1 MSIVNRVY
9 PLHYDNIKDVCKIC
23 YNNECDE
30 SHKCTT
36 CDNSICISCLVKIK
50 KDVINEEKQS
60 YNYKCKCPFCRE
72 EKLYT
77 IKDLDKETTDKLV
90 YEDIINQK
98 VKRERHSL
106 DAFIL
111 VKSEYTQRANTLLL
125 ETKQQLECIMDL
137 FKDKKDK
144 EFKEIKYNFRDDLFK
159 VIQFKD
165 DQLDDLY
172 DKNVKLKEKI
182 FELNND
188 KIRDENQL
196 RYISYLENKNK
207 LLQQDKQK
215 NEEYFTII
223 QKLDELLNNN
233 SKQRGDNKKIVKD
246 AKNLIKNIK
255 EERQIYNLDISIK
268 LR

>member
-1 MSIVNRVY
+1 MCQFRTR
-9 PLHYDNIKDVCKIC
+9 DVFVPIC
-23 YNNECDE
+23 
-30 SHKCTT
+30 
-36 CDNSICISCLVKIK
+36 
-50 KDVINEEKQS
+50 
-60 YNYKCKCPFCRE
+60 
-72 EKLYT
+72 
-77 IKDLDKETTDKLV
+77 LDIFKNLIFVLSKF
-90 YEDIINQK
+90 N
-98 VKRERHSL
+98 
-106 DAFIL
+106 
-111 VKSEYTQRANTLLL
+111 
-125 ETKQQLECIMDL
+125 L

-207 LLQQDKQK
+207 LLQQDNQK

-255 EERQIYNLDISIK
+255 EERQVYNLDISIK

>member
-1 MSIVNRVY
+1 
-9 PLHYDNIKDVCKIC
+9 
-23 YNNECDE
+23 
-30 SHKCTT
+30 
-36 CDNSICISCLVKIK
+36 
-50 KDVINEEKQS
+50 
-60 YNYKCKCPFCRE
+60 
-72 EKLYT
+72 
-77 IKDLDKETTDKLV
+77 
-90 YEDIINQK
+90 
-98 VKRERHSL
+98 
-106 DAFIL
+106 
-111 VKSEYTQRANTLLL
+111 
-125 ETKQQLECIMDL
+125 MDL

-207 LLQQDKQK
+207 LLQQDNQK

-255 EERQIYNLDISIK
+255 EERQVYNLDISIK

>member
-1 MSIVNRVY
+1 
-9 PLHYDNIKDVCKIC
+9 
-23 YNNECDE
+23 
-30 SHKCTT
+30 
-36 CDNSICISCLVKIK
+36 LVKIK

-125 ETKQQLECIMDL
+125 ETKQQLECIVDL

-144 EFKEIKYNFRDDLFK
+144 EMKDIKYNFRDDLFK

-207 LLQQDKQK
+207 LLQQDNQK

-255 EERQIYNLDISIK
+255 EERQVYNLDISIK

>member
-1 MSIVNRVY
+1 
-9 PLHYDNIKDVCKIC
+9 
-23 YNNECDE
+23 
-30 SHKCTT
+30 
-36 CDNSICISCLVKIK
+36 
-50 KDVINEEKQS
+50 
-60 YNYKCKCPFCRE
+60 
-72 EKLYT
+72 
-77 IKDLDKETTDKLV
+77 
-90 YEDIINQK
+90 
-98 VKRERHSL
+98 
-106 DAFIL
+106 
-111 VKSEYTQRANTLLL
+111 
-125 ETKQQLECIMDL
+125 MDL

-188 KIRDENQL
+188 KIRDEKQL

-207 LLQQDKQK
+207 LLQQDNQK

>member
-1 MSIVNRVY
+1 
-9 PLHYDNIKDVCKIC
+9 
-23 YNNECDE
+23 
-30 SHKCTT
+30 
-36 CDNSICISCLVKIK
+36 
-50 KDVINEEKQS
+50 
-60 YNYKCKCPFCRE
+60 
-72 EKLYT
+72 
-77 IKDLDKETTDKLV
+77 
-90 YEDIINQK
+90 
-98 VKRERHSL
+98 
-106 DAFIL
+106 
-111 VKSEYTQRANTLLL
+111 
-125 ETKQQLECIMDL
+125 MDL